1 LKVLA
6 ELILDSTAFRAPP
19 GLMEGEMVM
28 FFSSKFAANNNAG
41 PTPLFT
47 PRDWSTELSTGLLLF
62 LCFKQWN
69 ANY

>member
-1 LKVLA
+1 
-6 ELILDSTAFRAPP
+6 
-19 GLMEGEMVM
+19 MEGEMVM

-62 LCFKQWN
+62 LCFKQWR